1 MTPPESPLIKSMANL
16 RDSFAQRAHEIDAK
30 QQQALLD
37 ALHQLYTST
46 QSLSNHPTPPRGWA
60 VHSAT
65 GGVAGI
71 IGSSSR

>member
-46 QSLSNHPTPPRGWA
+46 QSLSNQLQSLVSEPAKPARAPRKLYL
-60 VHSAT
+60 VK
-65 GGVAGI
+65 
-71 IGSSSR
+71 